1 MGKGHKVFF
10 LKNVILLYGGTFSKI
25 RQADQDL
32 SQNEIFDLQY
42 WPLSIGVKVMGNNV
56 FIVFDI
62 TYLVQLWTKS
72 D

>member
-42 WPLSIGVKVMGNNV
+42 
-56 FIVFDI
+56 
-62 TYLVQLWTKS
+62 
-72 D
+72 